1 MITAATCLRHS
12 FALLALVA
20 AALMSGCGD
29 QRSAS
34 ASTHAQADTCH
45 EIDSQDSLVEHW
57 QDPGMHVKILNRGA
71 KHLDAIVTR
80 DTFHHLFPHTVWYAE
95 GDVVGMYNR
104 ETKMTFLV
112 VSEHT
117 FATWNDEISDLAERL
132 CHEKAHRA
140 DDLYQGDQW
149 SELRDTSAPGLELD
163 THHFGTE
170 HEDESAH
177 HSGVE
182 VSTLAHAPVVIA
194 MATTPAS
201 STR

>member
-1 MITAATCLRHS
+1 MITAPTCLRH
-12 FALLALVA
+12 AVTLLALAA

-29 QRSAS
+29 QRA
-34 ASTHAQADTCH
+34 ATTSTPAHADTCH
-45 EIDSQDSLVEHW
+45 AIDSQDSLVEHW

-80 DTFHHLFPHTVWYAE
+80 DTFNHLFPHTVWYAE

-117 FATWNDEISDLAERL
+117 FATWNDEISNLAERL

-170 HEDESAH
+170 HEDETAH
-177 HSGVE
+177 HTGVE
-182 VSTLAHAPVVIA
+182 VSTLAQAPIAIA
-194 MATTPAS
+194 MV
-201 STR
+201 STAPNAR

>member
-1 MITAATCLRHS
+1 MTITASTSLRHCL
-12 FALLALVA
+12 AILALVA
-20 AALMSGCGD
+20 AAVLTGNGYQCA
-29 QRSAS
+29 AS
-34 ASTHAQADTCH
+34 ESMESREAAAS
-45 EIDSQDSLVEHW
+45 DSLALHW

-80 DTFHHLFPHTVWYAE
+80 DTFNHLFPHTVWYAE

-117 FATWNDEISDLAERL
+117 FATWNDEISNLAERL

-170 HEDESAH
+170 HEDETAH
-177 HSGVE
+177 HTGVE
-182 VSTLAHAPVVIA
+182 VSTLAQAPIAIA
-194 MATTPAS
+194 MV
-201 STR
+201 STAPNAR